1 MDKAIQISKKELEK
15 QEWFQALIED
25 LRAILV
31 ERTFESNLVR
41 LKMKW
46 EIGDRILQDYDNF
59 QRFGYG
65 ERVVETLA
73 EYLNISAS
81 HLWKIIQ
88 FRKMFPTWG
97 DVEEKLPLGK
107 NISWYQVCQKVLPK
121 TKEEKKSEDDKKK
134 LQEECP
140 HELLKCKMCGK
151 EFTLTELLQQ
161 MKDEM

>member
-1 MDKAIQISKKELEK
+1 MNDLILPKKELEK

-25 LRAILV
+25 LRAIIV

-46 EIGDRILQDYDNF
+46 EIGDRILRDYENF

-65 ERVVETLA
+65 EKVVETLA

-88 FRKMFPTWG
+88 FRKMFPTWK

-121 TKEEKKSEDDKKK
+121 TDNEKKLEQEKKE
-134 LQEECP
+134 LQEKCP

-161 MKDEM
+161 FKDEM